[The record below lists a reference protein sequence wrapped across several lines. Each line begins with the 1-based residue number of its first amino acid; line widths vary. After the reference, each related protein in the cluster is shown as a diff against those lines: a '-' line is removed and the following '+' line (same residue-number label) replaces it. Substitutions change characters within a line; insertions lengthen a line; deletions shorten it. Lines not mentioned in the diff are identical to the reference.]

1 MLCGSPGVHCQ
12 PPVTDGFVMLLH
24 LFPQFFISG
33 ITNGSIYSL
42 IALGFCLIQ
51 NATGV
56 VNFAQGDF
64 VMIGAMMMISLHQV
78 AGLPMPFAFMLT
90 TATVAVVGVVLEQ
103 GPIKHSRNRDIL
115 SLVMITIGASI
126 SFRGAAMLLWGKNAH
141 TLPPLGGDT
150 PILFLNA
157 AILPQS
163 IWILALSM
171 VALGLL
177 YLFFHCTLLGKAMR
191 AAADNPFGAVLI
203 GISVRRV
210 VALAFALSGALGA
223 LAGILITPITSM
235 SYDAGLM
242 LGLKGFAAAILG
254 GYGSVL
260 GAVTGGLMLGVLEA
274 LGAGYI
280 SSASKDAFAFLIL
293 LFILFARPSG
303 LFGQT
308 GVRRL

>member
-1 MLCGSPGVHCQ
+1 
-12 PPVTDGFVMLLH
+12 MLLH

-33 ITNGSIYSL
+33 VTNGSIYSL

-51 NATGV
+51 NATGL

-64 VMIGAMMMISLHQV
+64 VMIGAMVMISLYQV
-78 AGLPMPFAFMLT
+78 AHLPMPLAFILAT
-90 TATVAVVGVVLEQ
+90 GTAAVIGVALEQ

-126 SFRGAAMLLWGKNAH
+126 SFRGTGMLIWGKNAR
-141 TLPPLGGDT
+141 TLPALGGET
-150 PILFLNA
+150 PIHFLNA

-163 IWILALSM
+163 LWILGLSL
-171 VALGLL
+171 VILGLL
-177 YLFFHCTLLGKAMR
+177 YLFFHRTLMGKAMR

-210 VALAFALSGALGA
+210 VTLAFALSGALGA

-242 LGLKGFAAAILG
+242 LGLKGFAAGILG
-254 GYGSVL
+254 GYGSVP
-260 GAVTGGLMLGVLEA
+260 GAVVGGLTLGVLEA

-293 LFILFARPSG
+293 LFILFVKPSG
-303 LFGQT
+303 LFGHS

>member
-1 MLCGSPGVHCQ
+1 
-12 PPVTDGFVMLLH
+12 MLLH

-33 ITNGSIYSL
+33 IINGSIYSL

-51 NATGV
+51 NATGL

-64 VMIGAMMMISLHQV
+64 VMLGALMTVTFYQVLHLPIPLAFVLATAAVALIGIALD
-78 AGLPMPFAFMLT
+78 
-90 TATVAVVGVVLEQ
+90 Q
-103 GPIKHSRNRDIL
+103 GPLKHSRNRDVL
-115 SLVMITIGASI
+115 SLVMVTIGASI
-126 SFRGAAMLLWGKNAH
+126 SLRGTAMLVWGKDAR
-141 TLPPLGGDT
+141 TIPPLGGDT
-150 PILFLNA
+150 PMIFLKA

-163 IWILALSM
+163 LWIMAVSL
-171 VALGLL
+171 VVLGLL
-177 YLFFHCTLLGKAMR
+177 YLFFQRTLLGKAMR

-210 VALAFALSGALGA
+210 VLLAFALSGALGA

-235 SYDAGLM
+235 SYDGGLM

-260 GAVTGGLMLGVLEA
+260 GAVVGGLTLGVLEA

-280 SSASKDAFAFLIL
+280 SSASKDAIAFVIL
-293 LFILFARPSG
+293 LFILFVKPSG
-303 LFGQT
+303 LFGHGGIQ
-308 GVRRL
+308 RF

>member
-1 MLCGSPGVHCQ
+1 
-12 PPVTDGFVMLLH
+12 MLLH
-24 LFPQFFISG
+24 LFPQFFIAG

-51 NATGV
+51 NATGL

-64 VMIGAMMMISLHQV
+64 VMIGAMMMITLCQV
-78 AGLPMPFAFMLT
+78 CHLPMPVAFVLAT
-90 TATVAVVGVVLEQ
+90 GTAAAIGLALEE

-126 SFRGAAMLLWGKNAH
+126 SFRGTAVLIWGKNAH
-141 TLPPLGGDT
+141 ILPPLGGET
-150 PILFLNA
+150 PIVFFNT

-163 IWILALSM
+163 LWILGLSLLIL
-171 VALGLL
+171 ALL
-177 YLFFHCTLLGKAMR
+177 YLFFQRTLTGKAMR
-191 AAADNPFGAVLI
+191 AAADNPFGAALI

-210 VALAFALSGALGA
+210 VAMAFGLSGALGA
-223 LAGILITPITSM
+223 MAGILITPITTM

-260 GAVTGGLMLGVLEA
+260 GAVVGGLTLGVLEA

-293 LFILFARPSG
+293 LSILFVKPSG
-303 LFGQT
+303 LFGQS

>member
-1 MLCGSPGVHCQ
+1 
-12 PPVTDGFVMLLH
+12 MLLH

-42 IALGFCLIQ
+42 IALGFCFIQ
-51 NATGV
+51 NATGL

-64 VMIGAMMMISLHQV
+64 VMLGAMVMITLQQV
-78 AGLPMPFAFMLT
+78 AHLPMPLAFILA
-90 TATVAVVGVVLEQ
+90 TATVVVIGIALEQ

-126 SFRGAAMLLWGKNAH
+126 SFRGTAMLIWGKNAH
-141 TLPPLGGDT
+141 ILPPLGGET
-150 PILFLNA
+150 PILFLKA

-163 IWILALSM
+163 LWILGFSF
-171 VALGLL
+171 VILGLL
-177 YLFFHCTLLGKAMR
+177 YLFFHRTLIGKAMR

-210 VALAFALSGALGA
+210 IALAFALSGALGA

-235 SYDAGLM
+235 SYDAGMM
-242 LGLKGFAAAILG
+242 LGLKGFAAGILG

-260 GAVTGGLMLGVLEA
+260 GAVVGGLTLGVLEA

-293 LFILFARPSG
+293 LFILFVKPSG
-303 LFGQT
+303 LFGHS

>member
-1 MLCGSPGVHCQ
+1 
-12 PPVTDGFVMLLH
+12 MLLR

-42 IALGFCLIQ
+42 IALGYCLIQ
-51 NATGV
+51 NATGL

-64 VMIGAMMMISLHQV
+64 VMIGAMLMITLYQV
-78 AGLPMPFAFMLT
+78 AHLPMPLAFILAT
-90 TATVAVVGVVLEQ
+90 GTVALIGIALEE
-103 GPIKHSRNRDIL
+103 GPLKHSRNRDIL

-126 SFRGAAMLLWGKNAH
+126 SFRGASMLIWGKNAH
-141 TLPPLGGDT
+141 TLTPLGGDT

-163 IWILALSM
+163 LWILIISL
-171 VALGLL
+171 VVLGIL
-177 YLFFHCTLLGKAMR
+177 YLFFHRTLVGKAMR

-203 GISVRRV
+203 GISVRRI

-223 LAGILITPITSM
+223 LAGILIAPLTSM
-235 SYDAGLM
+235 SSDGGLM

-260 GAVTGGLMLGVLEA
+260 GAVVGGLTLGVLEA

-280 SSASKDAFAFLIL
+280 SSESKDAFAFLIL
-293 LFILFARPSG
+293 LFILFVKPSG
-303 LFGQT
+303 LFGHS

>member
-1 MLCGSPGVHCQ
+1 MW
-12 PPVTDGFVMLLH
+12 LH

-33 ITNGSIYSL
+33 ITNGSIYAL

-51 NATGV
+51 NATGL

-64 VMIGAMMMISLHQV
+64 VMIGAMLMITLYQGAH
-78 AGLPMPFAFMLT
+78 LPMPLAFVLAMG
-90 TATVAVVGVVLEQ
+90 TVAVIGVALQQ
-103 GPIKHSRNRDIL
+103 GPIKHSRNHDIL

-126 SFRGAAMLLWGKNAH
+126 SFRGTAMLVWGKNAR
-141 TLPPLGGDT
+141 TLTPLGGDS

-163 IWILALSM
+163 LWILALSL
-171 VALGLL
+171 VVLVIL
-177 YLFFHCTLLGKAMR
+177 YLFFHRTLLGKAMR

-203 GISVRRV
+203 GISVRRI

-223 LAGILITPITSM
+223 LAGILIAPITSM
-235 SYDAGLM
+235 SYDDGLM

-260 GAVTGGLMLGVLEA
+260 GAVVGGLSLGVLEA

-280 SSASKDAFAFLIL
+280 SSASKDAVAFLIL
-293 LFILFARPSG
+293 LFILFVRPSG
-303 LFGQT
+303 LFGHG

>member
-1 MLCGSPGVHCQ
+1 M
-12 PPVTDGFVMLLH
+12 FLH

-51 NATGV
+51 NSTGL

-64 VMIGAMMMISLHQV
+64 VMIGAMLMITLCQV
-78 AGLPMPFAFMLT
+78 VHLPMPLAFILAT
-90 TATVAVVGVVLEQ
+90 GTVAAIGVALEQ

-126 SFRGAAMLLWGKNAH
+126 SFRGTAMLIWGKNAH
-141 TLPPLGGDT
+141 ILPPLGGET

-163 IWILALSM
+163 IWILSLSFM
-171 VALGLL
+171 ALGLL
-177 YLFFHCTLLGKAMR
+177 YLFFHRTLMGKAMR

-223 LAGILITPITSM
+223 IAGILITPITSM
-235 SYDAGLM
+235 SYDTGLM
-242 LGLKGFAAAILG
+242 LGLKGFAAGILG

-260 GAVTGGLMLGVLEA
+260 GAVVGGLTLGVLEA
-274 LGAGYI
+274 LGSGYI
-280 SSASKDAFAFLIL
+280 SSASKDAFAFLIM
-293 LFILFARPSG
+293 LFILFVKPSG
-303 LFGQT
+303 LFGHS